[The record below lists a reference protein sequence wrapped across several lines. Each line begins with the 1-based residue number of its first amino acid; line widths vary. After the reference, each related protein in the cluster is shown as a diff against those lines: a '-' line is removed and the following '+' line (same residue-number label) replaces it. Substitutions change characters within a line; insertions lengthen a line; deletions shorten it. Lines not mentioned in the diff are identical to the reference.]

1 MKAGQIIW
9 DSYWDLYKEIKWF
22 NNEAVMEAK
31 KTGYVTS
38 ECTGLRLK
46 VPFLNSR
53 DEYRQE
59 KEKRVIGNFKIQSFN
74 FLTLRALNRMQKW
87 IESEGLQQVVL
98 IVNQIHDA
106 IYFRIR
112 NDSELIKLVNDKLIE
127 VMCIP
132 YRDDMPI
139 PLEAELDIGFN
150 WKDMVTLP
158 NNCDVAKIDEL
169 VDDAKQ
175 LHDGKVEEE
184 KLDEADELI
193 EQLLHK
199 DVDTY
204 LLEEG

>member
-1 MKAGQIIW
+1 
-9 DSYWDLYKEIKWF
+9 
-22 NNEAVMEAK
+22 
-31 KTGYVTS
+31 
-38 ECTGLRLK
+38 
-46 VPFLNSR
+46 
-53 DEYRQE
+53 
-59 KEKRVIGNFKIQSFN
+59 
-74 FLTLRALNRMQKW
+74 
-87 IESEGLQQVVL
+87 VL

-158 NNCDVAKIDEL
+158 NNCSVEKIDEF